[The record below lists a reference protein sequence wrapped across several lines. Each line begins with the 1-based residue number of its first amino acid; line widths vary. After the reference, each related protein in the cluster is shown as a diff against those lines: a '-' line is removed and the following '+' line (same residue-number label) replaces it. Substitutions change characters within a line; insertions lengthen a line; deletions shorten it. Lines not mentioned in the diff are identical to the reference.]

1 MSATRLYVTLALISM
16 VFSCSTP
23 EDYYLSTPE
32 AGQEQ
37 LGELFS
43 LLANTGDS
51 EEERF
56 AVTQKIAATLLD
68 REDFSRLI
76 TFLTGEVEAL
86 PDSPYN
92 ARHLLTVAWAYSKEK
107 ADSIAALYYDR
118 ILKNYPDLTVNGESI
133 HYACIRRLI
142 ALSSE
147 VERRIELRRELIAR
161 FPDQIDMGAEL
172 FLLAADYE
180 AVGDWDSALDSYRR
194 FMPYYGSEIPGRPD
208 ALQHARTFIDL
219 ATIPKDW
226 TYETLDAL
234 LEAIKVAMS
243 TGNARSLS
251 RMRAKVGFFAMDWH
265 QHRED
270 GNSQVLFDF
279 SAFMARSRIQF
290 SPDLDPASNSR
301 EAFLRTWGWTER
313 IAIWYLYFRK
323 IDFPADPEV
332 HGRWEWAGIYFGEK
346 MQ

>member
-1 MSATRLYVTLALISM
+1 MSTIKLYSILILFSM
-16 VFSCSTP
+16 IFSCAAP
-23 EDYYLSTPE
+23 GDYYLSVPGTE
-32 AGQEQ
+32 KEQ
-37 LGELFS
+37 LGELFV
-43 LLANTGDS
+43 LLSNSGGSD
-51 EEERF
+51 EERF
-56 AVTQKIAATLLD
+56 AVTQKIAATLLT
-68 REDFSRLI
+68 REDYGRLI

-92 ARHLLTVAWAYSKEK
+92 ARHLLTVAWAYSREN
-107 ADSIAALYYDR
+107 ADSVAALYYDR
-118 ILKNYPDLTVNGESI
+118 ILKNYPDLMINGESI

-142 ALSSE
+142 TLSQE
-147 VERRIELRRELIAR
+147 AERRIELRRELIAR
-161 FPDQIDMGAEL
+161 FPERIDMGAEL
-172 FLLAADYE
+172 FLLGADYE
-180 AVGDWDSALDSYRR
+180 VVGDWDAALDSYRR
-194 FMPYYGSEIPGRPD
+194 FMPHYASEIPGRPD

-226 TYETLDAL
+226 TYESLDEL
-234 LEAIKVAMS
+234 LRVIKVAMS
-243 TGNARSLS
+243 TGNARNLS

-265 QHRED
+265 QNRED

-279 SAFMARSRIQF
+279 NAFMARSRIQF
-290 SPDLDPASNSR
+290 SPELDPASNSR

>member
-1 MSATRLYVTLALISM
+1 MPVIKLYVTLALLAM

-23 EDYYLSTPE
+23 EDYYLASPVAE
-32 AGQEQ
+32 KEQ
-37 LGELFS
+37 LVELFS
-43 LLANTGDS
+43 LLNNAGGSD
-51 EEERF
+51 EELF
-56 AVTQKIAATLLD
+56 AITQKIAATLLAH
-68 REDFSRLI
+68 EDHDRLI
-76 TFLTGEVEAL
+76 TFLTGEVEAR

-92 ARHLLTVAWAYSKEK
+92 AWHLLTVAWAYSKEK

-118 ILKNYPDLTVNGESI
+118 ILKNYPDLMVNGESI

-142 ALSSE
+142 ALSQRA
-147 VERRIELRRELIAR
+147 ERRIELRRELITR
-161 FPDQIDMGAEL
+161 FPDRLDMGAEL
-172 FLLAADYE
+172 FLLGADYE
-180 AVGDWDSALDSYRR
+180 VVGDWDAALDSYRR
-194 FMPYYGSEIPGRPD
+194 FMPYYASEIPGRPD

-226 TYETLDAL
+226 TYESLDEL
-234 LEAIKVAMS
+234 LQAIKTAMN
-243 TGNARSLS
+243 TGNARNLS

-265 QHRED
+265 QNRED

-279 SAFMARSRIQF
+279 SVFMARSRIQY
-290 SPDLDPASNSR
+290 SPELDPASNSR